1 MIVADIKVADFGTLE
16 KALKRFK
23 QEAATNLREARKRSR
38 YEKPSETRRRA
49 LKKAIQR
56 ARRKTHP

>member
-1 MIVADIKVADFGTLE
+1 MVDIKVADFGTLE

-23 QEAATNLREARKRSR
+23 QDSATNLREARKKSR
-38 YEKPSETRRRA
+38 YEKPSDARRRA

-56 ARRKTHP
+56 AKRKHN

>member
-1 MIVADIKVADFGTLE
+1 MVDIKVADFGTLE

-23 QEAATNLREARKRSR
+23 QDSATNLREARKKSR
-38 YEKPSETRRRA
+38 YEKPSDARRRA

-56 ARRKTHP
+56 AKRKHT

>member
-1 MIVADIKVADFGTLE
+1 MGDIKVADFGTLE

-23 QEAATNLREARKRSR
+23 QDSATNLREARKKSR
-38 YEKPSETRRRA
+38 YEKPSDARRRA

-56 ARRKTHP
+56 AKRKHT

>member
-1 MIVADIKVADFGTLE
+1 MVNVKVADFGTLE

-38 YEKPSETRRRA
+38 YEKPSDARRRA

-56 ARRKTHP
+56 ARRKTHT